1 MGVGGPPRIE
11 PGVPTILGLK
21 EGDGH
26 WEGQGWEGP
35 TEKNLYHF
43 VVPPVV
49 DECSSSFSSSLTL
62 GLVRSFHSSHS
73 VICLFRLGWVLVAEQ
88 AFL

>member
-35 TEKNLYHF
+35 TEKNLHHF

-62 GLVRSFHSSHS
+62 VWSEVFILV
-73 VICLFRLGWVLVAEQ
+73 ILLFVYFGWTGSL
-88 AFL
+88 

>member
-26 WEGQGWEGP
+26 WEGQGWEGH
-35 TEKNLYHF
+35 TEKNLHHF

-62 GLVRSFHSSHS
+62 VWSEVFILV
-73 VICLFRLGWVLVAEQ
+73 ILLFVYFGWTGSL
-88 AFL
+88 